1 MFVTKRKFEELKT
14 KHDLLRNAHMN
25 TRVDINNL
33 SLELAELRAHLS
45 ALHLSHSELN
55 KEVKHLNHRVSSM
68 EVAHWKELNPQKL
81 KVGGKVKY
89 LGKAGVILE
98 VKFFNILDSNELH
111 TFTRTIYSWQYF
123 VKTKDFNGW
132 VFERDLV

>member
-1 MFVTKRKFEELKT
+1 MFVTKKKFDELQ
-14 KHDLLRNAHMN
+14 
-25 TRVDINNL
+25 
-33 SLELAELRAHLS
+33 AHLT
-45 ALHLSHSELN
+45 ALHLSNSELN
-55 KEVKHLNHRVSSM
+55 LEVNQLSLDFMQLRTQFFGIINYNLELSDKVSQLNNRVSDM
-68 EVAHWKELNPQKL
+68 EVNLWKERNPQKL